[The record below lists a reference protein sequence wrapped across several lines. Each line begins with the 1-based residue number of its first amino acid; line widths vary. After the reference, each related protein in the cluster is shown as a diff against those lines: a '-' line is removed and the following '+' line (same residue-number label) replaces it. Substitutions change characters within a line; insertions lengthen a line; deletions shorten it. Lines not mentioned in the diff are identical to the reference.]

1 MNTKEPK
8 FRFVTAKTRNSL
20 IAKFNLPFESWMQDW
35 PYEISDP
42 NKIDDYIRYYDQ
54 VTNDDE
60 KFCLM
65 ELLIQSN
72 DEQSEILKFNH
83 YWLKIKTRLINNFP
97 IHEYTIYY
105 WSAFGNENFESTWN
119 VTPYMRELWRSQK
132 CN

>member
-1 MNTKEPK
+1 
-8 FRFVTAKTRNSL
+8 
-20 IAKFNLPFESWMQDW
+20 
-35 PYEISDP
+35 
-42 NKIDDYIRYYDQ
+42 
-54 VTNDDE
+54 
-60 KFCLM
+60 M

-83 YWLKIKTRLINNFP
+83 YWLKLKTRLNNNFP

-105 WSAFGNENFESTWN
+105 WSAFDNEDFESTWN